1 MGVESV
7 SWGAFAG
14 KNFRGPILLCIRE
27 IWKGKHSMRTLSLV
41 INLMRVKKT

>member
-27 IWKGKHSMRTLSLV
+27 ICKVR
-41 INLMRVKKT
+41 KTRHENPEFGHKPDEG

>member
-27 IWKGKHSMRTLSLV
+27 ICEVS
-41 INLMRVKKT
+41 KTQYENPEFGHKPDEG